1 MANKEHYFITDPT
14 ENEREEL
21 KKCMESP
28 AYFFNKYVELRDK
41 DGNVL
46 PKREITDEELA
57 EAHRTAVESRSR
69 RYPYN
74 IYLDRWHRLLQTLYG
89 HLSSEKILIAN
100 VKQ

>member
-1 MANKEHYFITDPT
+1 MTDKEHYFITGPT

-57 EAHRTAVESRSR
+57 EAHRAEVVRLSR
-69 RYPYN
+69 RFPYN
-74 IYLDRWHRLLQTLYG
+74 IDLDRRHRLLQTLYG
-89 HLSSEKILIAN
+89 HLKSEKILIARP
-100 VKQ
+100 

>member
-1 MANKEHYFITDPT
+1 MDEKDHYFITGPT

-57 EAHRTAVESRSR
+57 EAHRAEVVRRSR
-69 RYPYN
+69 RFPYH
-74 IYLDRWHRLLQTLYG
+74 IDFERRLRFLQTLYG
-89 HLSSEKILIAN
+89 HLKSEKILIARP
-100 VKQ
+100 